1 MSLVTVFARRELR
14 AGLEGFHVFIAC
26 LVLGVAAIA
35 GVQSLSR
42 GLAES
47 LRHDGRYILG
57 GDIAFRTIYKPPPA
71 EEMDYLKSLGRISS
85 VAQMRGMARRADEG
99 KATMAE
105 LKAVDAAYPLYGA
118 MKLADADGA
127 PLEKDVQELLAQNGA
142 VAEKGLL
149 TRLGLK
155 LGDEVKIGKNT
166 FTLRGV
172 IVKEPDRVSV
182 ESYSLAPRIMISA
195 QALPGTGLAAEG
207 AQVYY
212 DQRIAVPTAKTPEDL
227 KALAEAAKKAF
238 PKETWKIRNCFN
250 ASPRIGELV
259 DRLAFFLTLIGLT
272 TLLVG
277 GVGISNAVRGYLDA
291 RLSHIATL
299 KCLGAGSRF
308 VFRVYMTQIMALAV
322 VATAAGLVIGAGG
335 ATIAGGLLT
344 ARLSVTD
351 RTGIHPDALL
361 IAAGFGLLTAFCFS
375 LWPVG
380 KAVRVSPAELFR
392 DAVLAGGGRPSRVV
406 MLGIFLSAEL
416 LALMAVAT
424 SSDRI
429 FALWFAGGA
438 LVVFAVFTGYAA
450 VLKKSLKRLS
460 LPGRPLLRMAV
471 ANLHRPGNTSTSTI
485 LSLGLGLTVLSAVAL
500 IEFNFTRL
508 IAEDL
513 SADAP
518 SFFFLDVQPQQKEDF
533 EKLLQSYP
541 GMRDLKMTPS
551 FRGRITQINGM
562 EAEKA
567 LVDKNHDWVIR
578 TDRGFTYTSTLPAH
592 SKVVEGEWWA
602 ADYKGPPLA
611 SIATDVAKAFNIGAG
626 DTLTLNILGLDVTA
640 KVANVREID
649 WASFTMNFAVT
660 LSPGALDGA
669 PATWLGTVILHT
681 KDEESAETKIAK
693 DFPGITAVRVKDALE
708 TAGVIIAAIAQAI
721 RISAGVTLLAG
732 ALVLAGGVAASRRRH
747 VYDAVVLKVLGAGR
761 RRILFTFL
769 LEYGIT
775 GAVTVFIAA
784 ALGSIAAW
792 AMLEFVMNM
801 PWKFSARPL
810 VAVAA
815 LCLGITL
822 VAGFSGTWRALR
834 QKPAAYLRAQ

>member
-1 MSLVTVFARRELR
+1 MSLVTTFARRELR
-14 AGLEGFHVFIAC
+14 AGLEGFYVFLAC

-35 GVQSLSR
+35 SVQSLSR

-57 GDIAFRTIYKPPPA
+57 GDIAFRTIYRPPA
-71 EEMDYLKSLGRISS
+71 DDEMKYLRSLGRVSS

-105 LKAVDAAYPLYGA
+105 LKAVDAAYPLYGT
-118 MKLADADGA
+118 MKLADADGRA
-127 PLEKDVQELLAQNGA
+127 LEKSVQELVAGNGA
-142 VAEKGLL
+142 IAEKGLM
-149 TRLGLK
+149 TRLDLRI
-155 LGDEVKIGKNT
+155 GDTFRIGT
-166 FTLRGV
+166 GVFTLRGV
-172 IVKEPDRVSV
+172 LVKEPDRVSI
-182 ESYSLAPRIMISA
+182 ESYSLAPRVMISA
-195 QALPGTGLAAEG
+195 QAMAGTGLVVEG

-212 DQRIAVPTAKTPEDL
+212 DQRIAMTGAKTPEDL
-227 KALAEAAKKAF
+227 KAVEAASKKAF
-238 PKETWKIRNCFN
+238 PKQAWKIRNCFN
-250 ASPRIGELV
+250 ASTRIGELV

-308 VFRVYMTQIMALAV
+308 VFSVYMTQIMVLAV
-322 VATAAGLVIGAGG
+322 AATAAGLVIGAAG
-335 ATIAGGLLT
+335 AMVAGSFLT
-344 ARLSVTD
+344 AKLSVTD
-351 RTGIHPDALL
+351 RTGIYPDALM
-361 IAAGFGLLTAFCFS
+361 IAAAFGLLTAFCFS

-392 DAVLAGGGRPSRVV
+392 DAVLAGGGRPSRPV
-406 MLGIFLSAEL
+406 LLTIFLSAEL
-416 LALMAVAT
+416 LALLAVVT
-424 SSDRI
+424 SSDRV

-438 LVVFAVFTGYAA
+438 LAVFAVFTGYSTL
-450 VLKKSLKRLS
+450 LKKALKRLS

-513 SADAP
+513 SEDAP
-518 SFFFLDVQPQQKEDF
+518 SFFFLDVLPQQKEDF
-533 EKLLQSYP
+533 EKAVRSYP
-541 GMRDLKMTPS
+541 GMRDLKLTPS
-551 FRGRITQINGM
+551 FRGRITAVNGV

-567 LVDKNHDWVIR
+567 LVDKNYNWVIR
-578 TDRGFTYTSTLPAH
+578 SDRGFTYTSTLPAH
-592 SKVVEGEWWA
+592 STVVDGEWWP
-602 ADYKGPPLA
+602 ADYQGPPLV
-611 SIATDVAKAFNIGAG
+611 SIATDVAKAFRIGAG
-626 DTLTLNILGLDVTA
+626 DNLTLNILGMDITA

-660 LSPGALDGA
+660 LAPGALDGA
-669 PATWLGTVILHT
+669 PATWLGTVILREQ
-681 KDEESAETKIAK
+681 DEEAAETRIAK
-693 DFPGITAVRVKDALE
+693 DFPGVTAVRVRDALE
-708 TAGVIIAAIAQAI
+708 TAGVIITAIAQAI
-721 RISAGVTLLAG
+721 RIAAGVTLLAG

-747 VYDAVVLKVLGAGR
+747 VYDAVVLKVLGASR
-761 RRILFTFL
+761 RRILSTFL

-775 GAVTVFIAA
+775 GVVTVFIAA
-784 ALGSIAAW
+784 GLGSVAAW
-792 AMLEFVMNM
+792 AMLEYIMHM

-810 VAVAA
+810 AAVAA

-822 VAGFSGTWRALR
+822 IAGFSGTWRALQ
-834 QKPAAYLRAQ
+834 QKPAGYLRAQ